1 MSDEQNKSPEIN
13 LPDGESEVHEM
24 AGAETDEE
32 KALAVAQAELIG
44 DL

>member
-1 MSDEQNKSPEIN
+1 MGDEQDKNLEIP
-13 LPDGESEVHEM
+13 LLTDEEEVHAM

-32 KALAVAQAELIG
+32 KAVAVAQAHLIG

>member
-1 MSDEQNKSPEIN
+1 MGDESSKSPEIR
-13 LPDGESEVHEM
+13 LPDDEAEVIEM

-32 KALAVAQAELIG
+32 KAVAVAQAELIG